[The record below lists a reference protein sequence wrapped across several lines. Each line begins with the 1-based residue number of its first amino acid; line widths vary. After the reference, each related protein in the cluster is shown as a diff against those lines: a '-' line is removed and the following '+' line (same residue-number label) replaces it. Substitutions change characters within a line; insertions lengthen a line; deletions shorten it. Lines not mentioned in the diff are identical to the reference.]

1 MRYGILGVT
10 QAQDDQGALVPIGGP
25 RVRALLTALA
35 LRPDR
40 TSAPQTLIDEVW
52 SEEPPLDAPAALQ
65 ALVGRLR
72 RAIGRDAV
80 VSEPGGYRLA
90 TARDSVDLFRF
101 EDLVK
106 RGRAALERGDA
117 GAAARD
123 LGEALALW
131 HGPAFADLPD
141 RTAAARPEALRL
153 DATRARVEAELRL
166 GRAEDAL
173 PELKELTTAHP
184 YDEPL
189 HALLVRALRD
199 TGRGADALAAYE
211 NVRRA
216 LSEDLGTD
224 PGPELKALH
233 AELLSPE
240 TPAGASRAAAPAG
253 GSVRNGRR
261 SAPAT
266 SVPG

>member
-1 MRYGILGVT
+1 MGGEPLQRWGLGGAAARGAKPGTPAVRPGENRGVRYGILGVT
-10 QAQDDQGALVPIGGP
+10 QAQDDQGTLIPIGGP

-52 SEEPPLDAPAALQ
+52 SEEPPLDASAALQ
-65 ALVGRLR
+65 AFVGRLR

-131 HGPAFADLPD
+131 HGPALADLPD
-141 RTAAARPEALRL
+141 RTAAARPRRSGW
-153 DATRARVEAELRL
+153 TRPARAW
-166 GRAEDAL
+166 
-173 PELKELTTAHP
+173 
-184 YDEPL
+184 
-189 HALLVRALRD
+189 
-199 TGRGADALAAYE
+199 
-211 NVRRA
+211 RRNSA
-216 LSEDLGTD
+216 W
-224 PGPELKALH
+224 
-233 AELLSPE
+233 
-240 TPAGASRAAAPAG
+240 AAP
-253 GSVRNGRR
+253 RTPCR
-261 SAPAT
+261 S
-266 SVPG
+266 